1 VSLSGGPVRTLRAE
15 TWRYAP
21 RLALIPGVPLA
32 R

>member
-1 VSLSGGPVRTLRAE
+1 VLTLRAE

-21 RLALIPGVPLA
+21 RLALMPGVPLA